1 MQKGLKDV
9 FKGGFRIGAAL
20 NLDYGQESSLDAI
33 DGIGIQD
40 YWVLV
45 SRVVKKLKISFFSL
59 SKPCLKL
66 MIKKSDVTLLPY
78 WPVLGRTDYLS
89 LFNGNYEPKPVH
101 DVIAI

>member
-66 MIKKSDVTLLPY
+66 MIKKIGRNITSLLACP
-78 WPVLGRTDYLS
+78 WSNRLS
-89 LFNGNYEPKPVH
+89 F
-101 DVIAI
+101 VIQR